1 MSKYPAATTLQTGIS
16 SGASSLTP
24 YSLAGLNAPCYV
36 VIDQE
41 IIYCPSAPVGG
52 AFTGVTRGALQTN
65 PAAHVAT
72 APLYGLFSNL
82 FPFGVDASEYLNAI
96 AAELGAIEIKT
107 SGGGGIVTAVTGTL
121 PIVSSGG
128 TAPNISINAA
138 TIAALGAVQPDGI
151 TIDIS
156 AGVISVPTATTAALG
171 LVQPDGTTITI
182 SAGVISAPGSGVS
195 AVTGTAPIVSSGGS
209 TPAISINAATT
220 AALGAV
226 QPDGTTIDVS
236 AGVIS
241 VPTATTAALGLVQPD
256 GTTITISAGVISA
269 ASSGVASVTGTAP
282 IVSSGGSTPAISINA
297 ATTAALGAVK
307 PDGATIDVSAG
318 VISVPTATTA
328 ALGLVQPDGTTIT
341 ISAGVISAASS
352 GVASVTGTAPIV
364 SSGGSTP
371 AISISAATTAAL
383 GAVKPDGTTIDVSIH
398 PTAGVISVP
407 TATTAALGLVQPD
420 GTTITISAGVISAAG
435 GGGGAMTQIAQQTLV
450 APAASVTFSSIAA
463 SFSQLMLVV
472 QATSLAAV
480 TTDTLIVQF
489 NGDAV
494 AVDYQIAQTNYNSSG
509 NSSGAPTGTG
519 IAGGTIGNVTGTGGA
534 TGFLG
539 GAAILTL
546 PAYAQTLLGQIKLG
560 FFQSAVNVG
569 GSGTD
574 LFAAAGAIMWKQTNT
589 AISAIALLLG
599 SAGNFATGSVFTL
612 YGLQ

>member
-269 ASSGVASVTGTAP
+269 ASSGVSAVTGTAP

-307 PDGATIDVSAG
+307 PDGTTIDVSAG

-328 ALGLVQPDGTTIT
+328 ALGLVKPDGTTIT

-371 AISISAATTAAL
+371 AISINAATTAAL
-383 GAVKPDGTTIDVSIH
+383 GAVKPDGTTIDVS
-398 PTAGVISVP
+398 AGVISVP

-435 GGGGAMTQIAQQTLV
+435 GGGAMTRIGQQTLV

-546 PAYAQTLLGQIKLG
+546 PAYAQTLLGQIKVG
-560 FFQSAVNVG
+560 FFQNAVNVG